1 MKEWNGGT
9 LMMISEAKETLQ
21 NNSSD
26 GIAIITAHI
35 AVDSNGKP
43 LLWVVPNGKR
53 VEPSRD
59 AKEILIHLLSS

>member
-1 MKEWNGGT
+1 MKEWNGVT
-9 LMMISEAKETLQ
+9 LRMISEAKETLQ